1 MKEKTKYRF
10 SDLLEIMK
18 KLRSPGGCP
27 WDREQDHM
35 SLKQYLIEE
44 TYEVLEAID
53 LEDRDKLAEE
63 LGDVLLQVVF
73 HAQIAEEQGEFDID
87 DVTGHICRKMIDRHP
102 HVFGN
107 GKADTSEEVVN
118 SWEAIKKR
126 ENGYQSQTQVLRHVP
141 SNLPALMRSCKVQ
154 KKAALVGFDWDRT
167 EDALAK
173 VEEEL
178 REVKEVYQDGPED
191 RIREELGD
199 LQFAVVNLCRFLG
212 QEPEMTLTAATEKF
226 IRRFEYMER
235 SADRPLKDMTLEE
248 MDSLWNQAKSALQS
262 EIGV

>member
-10 SDLLEIMK
+10 PDLLEIMK

-53 LEDRDKLAEE
+53 LEDRDRLAEE

-73 HAQIAEEQGEFDID
+73 HAQIAEEQGEFDMD
-87 DVTGHICRKMIDRHP
+87 DVTDRICRKMLDRHP
-102 HVFGN
+102 HVFGK
-107 GKADTSEEVVN
+107 GKADTSEEVVSN
-118 SWEAIKKR
+118 WEAIKKR
-126 ENGYQSQTQVLRHVP
+126 ENGYQSQTQVLQHVP

-154 KKAALVGFDWDRT
+154 KKAALVGFDWDQT
-167 EDALAK
+167 EDVLAR

-199 LQFAVVNLCRFLG
+199 LLFAVVNLCRFLG
-212 QEPEMTLTAATEKF
+212 QEPEITLTAATEKF
-226 IRRFEYMER
+226 IRRFEYMEKN
-235 SADRPLKDMTLEE
+235 ADRPLKDMNPGE
-248 MDSLWNQAKSALQS
+248 MDSLWNQAKSALQR
-262 EIGV
+262 EMRV